1 MEFLSKLIAR
11 TRELYTISPIQD
23 LTELEDHYQPK
34 GAVTIMFHK
43 IKGINFDDNY
53 RLIVVSGN
61 GSTRNVFLVYDV
73 HELRI
78 NIILPYLNYP
88 IEI

>member
-1 MEFLSKLIAR
+1 
-11 TRELYTISPIQD
+11 
-23 LTELEDHYQPK
+23 
-34 GAVTIMFHK
+34 MFHK
-43 IKGINFDDNY
+43 IKGINYDDNY

-61 GSTRNVFLVYDV
+61 GSTRNVFLVHDV